1 VSLRPRIAI
10 DRVAEHNR
18 RMWERLAKAGI
29 PYTRP
34 QGRPP
39 RTRAGMRRF
48 LDPHG
53 RLRGVRVD
61 GARVLVL
68 AGGGGWDAVLFAKLG
83 AVTTLLDISR
93 RQLDTVRNLAQRERV
108 RIRFLR
114 GNMKDLSRFADA
126 SFDVVWHSHSLVFV
140 NDAPRVLREVGRVLA
155 PGGTYVMSTVHPTTM
170 RLYGTFAGRGWRPS
184 ISYFSDAPIPQRGK
198 GAGLWKFGRK
208 CVYAPTIEYAHR
220 FETIIN
226 GIAAGGMLVDGLWE
240 LRPQELEPPRRR
252 PRNPPPGSDDHLHTL
267 FPAYIEVRA
276 RKLRRA
282 VR

>member
-1 VSLRPRIAI
+1 MKI
-10 DRVAEHNR
+10 DRVAAHNR
-18 RMWERLAKAGI
+18 QMWERLARAGI

-83 AVTTLLDISR
+83 ATTTLLDISR

-108 RIRFLR
+108 RIRFLQ

-126 SFDVVWHSHSLVFV
+126 SFDVVWHCHSLVFV
-140 NDAPRVLREVGRVLA
+140 DDAPRVLREVGRVLA
-155 PGGTYVMSTVHPTTM
+155 PGGTYVISTVHPTTI
-170 RLYGTFAGRGWRPS
+170 RLYGTFDGQGWRPL
-184 ISYFSDAPIPQRGK
+184 IPYFENGPIPWEDADAGIWEFAGK
-198 GAGLWKFGRK
+198 RVF
-208 CVYAPTIEYAHR
+208 APTLEYGHR
-220 FETIIN
+220 IETIVN
-226 GIAAGGMLVDGLWE
+226 GIVAAGIVVNGLWE
-240 LRPQELEPPRRR
+240 YSPKLPNPRAKL
-252 PRNPPPGSDDHLHTL
+252 GSDEHLESL
-267 FPAYIEVRA
+267 FPAHIEVRA
-276 RKLRRA
+276 RKPRRA
-282 VR
+282 LTCK

>member
-1 VSLRPRIAI
+1 MKI
-10 DRVAEHNR
+10 DRVAAHNR
-18 RMWERLAKAGI
+18 QMWERLARAGI

-83 AVTTLLDISR
+83 AATTLLDISR

-108 RIRFLR
+108 RIRFLQ

-126 SFDVVWHSHSLVFV
+126 SFDVVWHCHSLVFV
-140 NDAPRVLREVGRVLA
+140 DDAPRVLREVGRVLA
-155 PGGTYVMSTVHPTTM
+155 PGGTYVMSTVHPTTA
-170 RLYGTFAGRGWRPS
+170 RLHGTFDGHGWRPRL
-184 ISYFSDAPIPQRGK
+184 SYFAAAPIPWAEK
-198 GAGLWKFGRK
+198 DAGVWESGRK
-208 CVYAPTIEYAHR
+208 RVYAPTIEYAHR
-220 FETIIN
+220 IETIIN

-252 PRNPPPGSDDHLHTL
+252 PRNPLPGSDDYLHTL
-267 FPAYIEVRA
+267 FPAYVQVRA
-276 RKLRRA
+276 RRPRGALTG
-282 VR
+282 